1 MMTRRAGIPGLTV
14 LTALALLFLAACGT
28 SEPSRLYTL
37 SALPDRGGEPAGVE
51 GPAVGVG
58 PVTLPQYLDRP
69 QIVQRS
75 GPNRLETSEFDRWAE
90 PLSDTVPRVLA
101 ENIGRLLQSKKVYVL
116 PRRRRLPLDLTV
128 EVDFS
133 QFEPLADGAAAL
145 AARWHIFADS
155 DAPLEEGSA
164 QIRIDGNLPEDHETR
179 VKLLSD
185 ALGELSR
192 RIAEDILAT
201 RP

>member
-1 MMTRRAGIPGLTV
+1 MTSPLALA
-14 LTALALLFLAACGT
+14 ALALLLLTACGT

-37 SALPDRGGEPAGVE
+37 SALPDRGGEFAGSE

-101 ENIGRLLQSKKVYVL
+101 ENIGRLLQSEKVYVL
-116 PRRRRLPLDLTV
+116 PRRRRLPLDLSV

-133 QFEPLADGAAAL
+133 QFE
-145 AARWHIFADS
+145 RK
-155 DAPLEEGSA
+155 
-164 QIRIDGNLPEDHETR
+164 TM
-179 VKLLSD
+179 
-185 ALGELSR
+185 
-192 RIAEDILAT
+192 
-201 RP
+201 